1 MRARGR
7 QASIKVSATNNG
19 SWRWGSV
26 RMALQNDG
34 KKDNG
39 YYPQFSTYTEI
50 QDIKQMYD
58 EIASW
63 GNRLTDSLQIRDDL
77 ENSRPS
83 FKVLQVTTVT
93 DLGNPQEGDAAFL

>member
-1 MRARGR
+1 M
-7 QASIKVSATNNG
+7 AT
-19 SWRWGSV
+19 
-26 RMALQNDG
+26 
-34 KKDNG
+34 
-39 YYPQFSTYTEI
+39 YPQFSTYREI

-83 FKVLQVTTVT
+83 FKVIQVTTVT
-93 DLGNPQEGDAAFL
+93 DLGNPQEGDVAFSLGESKFKGYTGSAWVDFH